1 MPPKAFHAAELS
13 LAKCRRHMDI
23 GQLLAIL
30 VGTAVG
36 FAEVVAIWWT
46 ITDREERERADE
58 QDDSRQ
64 LILEAVEVREAWSTR
79 FHHLPEGRS

>member
-1 MPPKAFHAAELS
+1 ME
-13 LAKCRRHMDI
+13 I

-30 VGTAVG
+30 VAAAVG
-36 FAEVVAIWWT
+36 LAEVVAIWWT
-46 ITDREERERADE
+46 ITDREKQKRERADE

-64 LILEAVEVREAWSTR
+64 LILEAVEVREAWRTR